1 MPDPDSAALPS
12 LGPAAA
18 LLLRIFSV
26 FVALAALASGALAL
40 KHAAGRFTQP
50 PRVALPAPLRERLRT
65 VESRLP
71 PGASVF
77 YVTEVPEYWFSRL
90 WQRALYPDHLT
101 ILVEPDVSRRQF
113 EELRARYGV
122 RYAISAGQHPRDP
135 GYAWK
140 IDLGDDTWA
149 GSTWFG
155 ELQP

>member
-77 YVTEVPEYWFSRL
+77 YVTAVPEYWFSRL

-113 EELRARYGV
+113 EELRARYGA
-122 RYAISAGQHPRDP
+122 RYAISAGQHPLDP